1 MSPMIHRR
9 NVIVR
14 TEHGLHL
21 SPCSRVAQTALKFR
35 SQVWLTKGS
44 VRADAKS
51 VLDLMTLAAGPGAEL
66 ILEVTGDDGP
76 EAVAAILRLFEY
88 DLVSASS

>member
-1 MSPMIHRR
+1 MSQMIHRR
-9 NVIVR
+9 TVTVR

-21 SPCSRVAQTALKFR
+21 SPCSRVAQTAMKFR
-35 SQVWLTKGS
+35 SRVVLVRGS

-66 ILEVTGDDGP
+66 ELEVDGDDAP
-76 EAVAAILRLFEY
+76 QAVDAILHLFEH
-88 DLVSASS
+88 DLVSAP